1 MTKGQCI
8 FQKLM
13 QLSFFFTGIGCVE
26 LDFYQ
31 NEETNLLR
39 RAVCWIVDIIVVIF
53 IARFLIYGV
62 GSQITISGHSMLPS
76 LKSEDVVLMDRLIYD
91 FGSPKRLDVIAFQR
105 DDDKINVKRV
115 IGLPGETVQIK
126 NGIVY
131 IDDQPLEAENDLNR
145 VSLAGLAENPV
156 ELADN
161 EYFVLGDNRE
171 GSEDSRFT
179 NIGNVKKKQ
188 ILGKVWLK
196 LYPLIEIEFV
206 K

>member
-1 MTKGQCI
+1 
-8 FQKLM
+8 M

-39 RAVCWIVDIIVVIF
+39 RTVCWIVDIIVVIF
-53 IARFLIYGV
+53 IARFLIYGA
-62 GSQITISGHSMLPS
+62 GTQITISGHSMLPS
-76 LKSEDVVLMDRLIYD
+76 LKSEDVVLMDRLAYD
-91 FGSPKRLDVIAFQR
+91 FGSPKRFDVIAFQR

-126 NGIVY
+126 NGIIY
-131 IDDQPLEAENDLNR
+131 IDDMPLEAENDLNR

-156 ELADN
+156 KLADN

-188 ILGKVWLK
+188 ILGRVWLK

>member
-1 MTKGQCI
+1 MYLS
-8 FQKLM
+8 KLM

-26 LDFYQ
+26 LEFYQ

-39 RAVCWIVDIIVVIF
+39 KAVCWIVDIIVVVF

-62 GSQITISGHSMLPS
+62 GSQIVISGHSMLPS
-76 LKSEDVVLMDRLIYD
+76 LKSEDVVLMDRLSYD
-91 FGSPKRLDVIAFQR
+91 FGSPKRFDVIAFQR

-126 NGIVY
+126 NGTVY
-131 IDDQPLEAENDLNR
+131 IDDQLLETENDLNR

-156 ELADN
+156 KLADN